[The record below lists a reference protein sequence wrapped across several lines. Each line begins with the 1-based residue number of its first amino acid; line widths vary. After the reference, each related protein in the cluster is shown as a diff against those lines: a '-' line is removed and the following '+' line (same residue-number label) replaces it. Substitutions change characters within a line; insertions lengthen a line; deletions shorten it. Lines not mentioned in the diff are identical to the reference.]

1 MLKIFSLLKPT
12 RFLTDT
18 RQDAVLS
25 WARDPLRHPDL
36 ERMDG
41 RELGDLPFPGWPW
54 PKAAECNCD
63 RVPTGDR

>member
-1 MLKIFSLLKPT
+1 L
-12 RFLTDT
+12 
-18 RQDAVLS
+18 LS

-54 PKAAECNCD
+54 PNAAECSGDC
-63 RVPTGDR
+63 VPTGDR

>member
-25 WARDPLRHPDL
+25 WVRDPLRHPDL

-41 RELGDLPFPGWPW
+41 RELGDLPFPGWPL
-54 PKAAECNCD
+54 PKAVGCNGDC
-63 RVPTGDR
+63 VPTGGR

>member
-12 RFLTDT
+12 RFLPDT
-18 RQDAVLS
+18 RQDALLF
-25 WARDPLRHPDL
+25 WARDPLQHPDL

-54 PKAAECNCD
+54 PKSTECVCD
-63 RVPTGDR
+63 CPPAGGR